1 MIEENEVEIVG
12 SWEMKDGRMVED
24 AACQRI
30 RELVATEL
38 QQVAVSEDGWEK
50 LYRDQRDGR
59 LWEWFYP
66 QSELH
71 GGGPPALR
79 VVSPETAEQKYH
91 FAHA

>member
-1 MIEENEVEIVG
+1 MSIQTKEAEMIG

-24 AACQRI
+24 AVCQRI
-30 RELVATEL
+30 RQLVATEL

-50 LYRDQRDGR
+50 LYRDPKDGR

-66 QSELH
+66 QSEML

-79 VVSPETAEQKYH
+79 VVRPEVAERKYH
-91 FAHA
+91 RV